1 MRIFAKARAKINL
14 TLSVKGR
21 RLDGYHEISSLVAF
35 AGVSDGLSLH
45 PARALSLTVSGASA
59 QAAGQGDDNLVLV
72 AARHFAAQHPAAQLG
87 HFHLNKQLPVAAGIG
102 GGSADAAAALRL
114 LAQANGMSP
123 ESAPM
128 LAIAALV
135 GADVPVCLASR
146 ARVMAGIGEQL
157 GPPLAMPQF
166 YVVLVNPGVKLE
178 TRAVF
183 SAMGLAPGQTSFAS
197 VEPQIRDGMD
207 APQWLAALRRSG
219 NDMEDAAASLAPVIV
234 SVLAVLAGARGSRL
248 ARMSGS
254 GATCFGLFDNR
265 RDAMTAALAIKA
277 YHPAWWVK
285 ASLLRP

>member
-1 MRIFAKARAKINL
+1 MRIFAKARAKLNL

-35 AGVSDGLSLH
+35 AGVSDGLCLQ
-45 PARALSLTVSGASA
+45 PARELSLTVSGASA
-59 QAAGQGDDNLVLV
+59 EAAGQGEDNLVLV
-72 AARHFAAQHPAAQLG
+72 AARHFSAQYPQAQLG
-87 HFHLNKQLPVAAGIG
+87 QFHLFKQLPVAAGVG

-114 LAQANGMSP
+114 LAQANGMKP
-123 ESAPM
+123 DCGPM
-128 LAIAALV
+128 LALAALI

-146 ARVMAGIGEQL
+146 ARHMAGIGEQL
-157 GPPLAMPQF
+157 GPPMVMPQF

-183 SAMGLAPGQTSFAS
+183 SAMGLAPGQSSFACA
-197 VEPQIRDGMD
+197 EPPIRDGMD
-207 APQWLAALRRSG
+207 AAQWLAALRRSG

-234 SVLAVLAGARGSRL
+234 SVLAVLAGARGCRL

-254 GATCFGLFDNR
+254 GATCFGLFENR
-265 RDAMTAALAIKA
+265 RDAMTAAMTIKT

-285 ASLLRP
+285 ASLLRG